1 MTVKEIIDLFC
12 QGAIFAVN
20 VLLLWVQKKD
30 QE

>member
-1 MTVKEIIDLFC
+1 MKTGELINLFC

-20 VLLLWVQKKD
+20 LLLLWVQKKD

>member
-1 MTVKEIIDLFC
+1 MTVEEIIRWFC